1 MLTVIS
7 LSIHVY
13 ELPSEIIR
21 ILHEFEVL
29 IERSVRRPRQVMLN
43 CDLRDSFVDQY
54 LALMKDTVSCPPRPQ
69 TLKLS

>member
-1 MLTVIS
+1 MITVIS
-7 LSIHVY
+7 LSIHVD

-29 IERSVRRPRQVMLN
+29 IERSVPRPRQVMLN

-54 LALMKDTVSCPPRPQ
+54 LTLMKDSVSCTPRPQ
-69 TLKLS
+69 TL